1 MAFSS
6 EGNIQHIQCA
16 NSGQPFTTDTNI
28 IRTRVAATGKNKS
41 IGPDG
46 ISGEILKLGGEA
58 MILYLAQL
66 RDITMNNSTL
76 PADWKRAIVVSVH
89 KGVINH

>member
-1 MAFSS
+1 
-6 EGNIQHIQCA
+6 
-16 NSGQPFTTDTNI
+16 
-28 IRTRVAATGKNKS
+28 
-41 IGPDG
+41 
-46 ISGEILKLGGEA
+46 LGGEA